1 MNRPDVEDLMDD
13 ICRLIIISSF
23 SFITK
28 NIERV
33 VFVGNFLR
41 VNTLSMKLLAY
52 AMDYWSKGQLKALFL
67 RHEVNNSTSYLPL
80 HLRWAQW
87 FLTVSNFSWFVGILR
102 SCWSPVGA
110 PASVLVRPKLHP
122 KKNFMSICCKDH
134 EHFNLLQNDSGML
147 RQPLDSYCYIF
158 GCGRQNVKH
167 LEVLLCFLASKCWCT
182 SAAVVS
188 GWKSASCPDK
198 RVTVCRTFQ
207 KRVWSKISQG
217 SSPQLPEILSVQKV
231 PNPPVGIRSWAQY

>member
-13 ICRLIIISSF
+13 ICRLMIISSF

-67 RHEVNNSTSYLPL
+67 RHEVNNSTSYPLL
-80 HLRWAQW
+80 HLRWAQS
-87 FLTVSNFSWFVGILR
+87 FLNVSNFSWFVGILR

-147 RQPLDSYCYIF
+147 RQPLDSYC
-158 GCGRQNVKH
+158 
-167 LEVLLCFLASKCWCT
+167 
-182 SAAVVS
+182 
-188 GWKSASCPDK
+188 
-198 RVTVCRTFQ
+198 
-207 KRVWSKISQG
+207 
-217 SSPQLPEILSVQKV
+217 
-231 PNPPVGIRSWAQY
+231 